1 MERQKAR
8 KPLSPVKQRLKNLIA
23 EYKDA
28 QREHREAAQ
37 RLDGALASLSAARL
51 RLAAHVEK
59 HQIDSYRAI
68 FAVER
73 DKNGKL
79 TSRRIVGGKNLAI
92 KGVIW
97 PAEVGPD
104 RGQASTGHGGPQTP
118 DCGAYCD
125 EQMESAPDDPNWTGE
140 VWCVCDCTLSAGGG
154 AFPGALQCF
163 GEDEIPEETVEEA

>member
-51 RLAAHVEK
+51 RL
-59 HQIDSYRAI
+59 